1 MKCRVFDLGLIDY
14 SLGRRKQEEVFTG
27 VLSGEFEHGL
37 IICRHYP
44 VITLGRQ
51 AKTNEI
57 IASKDTL
64 AIKRIPVYNIE
75 RGGHITYHGP
85 GQLTIYPI
93 FNLELLKKDLH
104 WFLRLLEESVLVFL
118 KSFNINA
125 QRRTGAT
132 GVWVGENKISSIGI
146 AVRKWITFH
155 GLSVNILSSD
165 LDNFD
170 LIMPCG
176 MPNATTALEK
186 ELGSIV
192 DIEKVGE
199 SLLESFIQIMP
210 GRYHDDKSYFAPI
223 R

>member
-93 FNLELLKKDLH
+93 FNLELLKNHLPSVITPVMDENNNLITPLAQLPSPALAGLFKA
-104 WFLRLLEESVLVFL
+104 WEGNVLV
-118 KSFNINA
+118 
-125 QRRTGAT
+125 
-132 GVWVGENKISSIGI
+132 
-146 AVRKWITFH
+146 ITQ
-155 GLSVNILSSD
+155 GNGKDVNIK
-165 LDNFD
+165 
-170 LIMPCG
+170 MP
-176 MPNATTALEK
+176 LEVK
-186 ELGSIV
+186 I
-192 DIEKVGE
+192 
-199 SLLESFIQIMP
+199 
-210 GRYHDDKSYFAPI
+210 
-223 R
+223 